1 MTAALRA
8 EWLKLVT
15 TRTFRGLLYS
25 AAAVGVLAAFI
36 GTAQGPPPWDVAEPL
51 RTGTAWRM
59 GVLTVIIVAVI
70 VGSRTVTEE
79 FTHHTIV
86 HTFVADPGRRRSMIA
101 KALTAAGAAIL
112 IAAVTATAIGASVY
126 GLAAITGGELAIFAS
141 DAPAVLGL
149 FVAAAALGAIGTG
162 VGALVRQ
169 PVPAIVGAL
178 LWLFVA
184 ENLLSLLAGGAAGY
198 LPGKLATA
206 LAGVPS
212 GGAGSAPITVAAA
225 GMAAYAVLLA
235 AVGMFDLRRRDVP

>member
-25 AAAVGVLAAFI
+25 AIVVGVLAAFI
-36 GTAQGPPPWDVAEPL
+36 GTAQGPPPWDVTKPL
-51 RTGTAWRM
+51 HTGTAWWM
-59 GVLTVIIVAVI
+59 GALTVIILAVI

-86 HTFVADPGRRRSMIA
+86 HTFVADPERRRSVIA
-101 KALTAAGAAIL
+101 KALIAAGAAIL
-112 IAAVTATAIGASVY
+112 IAAVTAAAIGASVY
-126 GLAAITGGELAIFAS
+126 GLAAITGGDLAMFAS

-149 FVAAAALGAIGTG
+149 LVAAAALGVIGAG

-178 LWLFVA
+178 LWLFVV
-184 ENLLSLLAGGAAGY
+184 ENLVSLLAGGAAGY

-206 LAGVPS
+206 LAGVPTQ
-212 GGAGSAPITVAAA
+212 GAGAPLTVAAA

-235 AVGMFDLRRRDVP
+235 IAGMFELRRRDVL